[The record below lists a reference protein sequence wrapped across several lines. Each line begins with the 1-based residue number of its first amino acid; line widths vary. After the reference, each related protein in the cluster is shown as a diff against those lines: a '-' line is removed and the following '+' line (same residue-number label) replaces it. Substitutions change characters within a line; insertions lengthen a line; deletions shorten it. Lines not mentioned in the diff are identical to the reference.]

1 MKCVFLYIY
10 IYCFCYFADMV
21 LKEDDI
27 EFVVI
32 TRSAATNPLQ
42 FAPFN
47 IIVDKYD
54 PMAIIREK
62 IVFKCHTSYD
72 IAMDKLVNANLKI
85 VAESYTAIFRPEHD
99 DMEIDEFLGKHLM
112 VGKKFKIVMPLNTEG
127 VGGGT

>member
-1 MKCVFLYIY
+1 
-10 IYCFCYFADMV
+10 MV
-21 LKEDDI
+21 LKEDGI

-54 PMAIIREK
+54 PMEIIREK
-62 IVFKCHTSYD
+62 IVFKCHGPYD
-72 IAMDKLVNANLKI
+72 IPMDKLVNANLKI
-85 VAESYTAIFRPEHD
+85 VAESYTAIFRPDHD

-112 VGKKFKIVMPLNTEG
+112 VGKKFKIVMPLNAEG

>member
-1 MKCVFLYIY
+1 MCVFIY
-10 IYCFCYFADMV
+10 NLFCYFADMV
-21 LKEDDI
+21 FKEDDI

-32 TRSAATNPLQ
+32 TRSAATNSKQ

-62 IVFKCHTSYD
+62 IALFCHSAYD
-72 IAMDKLVNANLKI
+72 LTEDKLANATLNI
-85 VAESYTAIFRPEHD
+85 VDKSKSYTAILYPEHD

>member
-1 MKCVFLYIY
+1 MCVCIY

-21 LKEDDI
+21 SDDKEDDI

-99 DMEIDEFLGKHLM
+99 DMEIDEFLGKHQM
-112 VGKKFKIVMPLNTEG
+112 VGKKFKIVMPLNLEG
-127 VGGGT
+127 SGGGT